1 MKYEIGDKII
11 VLQTN
16 EEGRVIEIVNE
27 KMVMIEVR
35 GVKFPAYMDQID
47 FPYFRMFT
55 QKKEVEKKKIFID
68 NVKKEKPSPVKKVSS
83 GVSLYVIPV
92 YDKDVFDDDVVE
104 KLKLYL
110 VNGNNEDYVFD
121 YKLMLTGDVQFQL
134 KGEVPSQHEFYLHD
148 IPFEDISDSPTC
160 NFIFSLS
167 KPHKQK
173 AEYYEAEHKLRGKQT
188 FKKLEE
194 LLEKN
199 EAGFLVELF
208 TDYPERVDTPKVDL
222 TKLERAGFRM
232 HDTSRTTDYFPASQM
247 VVDLHIDKLTNN
259 HLSMSKQEIFD
270 YQISAFEKRMDLAIL
285 QKSASILFIHGIGEG
300 RLRNEIHELLKVRK
314 EVKSFVNQY
323 HPFYGYGAT
332 EVFLK

>member
-16 EEGRVIEIVNE
+16 EEGKVIEIVNE

-55 QKKEVEKKKIFID
+55 QKKQVEKKKIFID
-68 NVKKEKPSPVKKVSS
+68 NVKKEKPLPVKKMAS
-83 GVSLYVIPV
+83 GVSLYVMPV
-92 YDKDVFDDDVVE
+92 YDKDIFDDDVVE

-110 VNGNNEDYVFD
+110 VNGNHEDYSFD
-121 YKLMLTGDVQFQL
+121 YNLMLLGDSQFQL
-134 KGEVPSQHEFYLHD
+134 KGEVPAQHEFYLHD
-148 IPFEDISDSPTC
+148 IPFEDVSDSPVC
-160 NFIFSLS
+160 NFIFSLT
-167 KPHKQK
+167 KPQKQK
-173 AEYYEAEHKLRGKQT
+173 ADYFETEHKLRGKQT
-188 FKKLEE
+188 FKKIEE
-194 LLEKN
+194 LKEKN
-199 EAGFLVELF
+199 DPGFTVELLS
-208 TDYPERVDTPKVDL
+208 TYPDKVETEKVDL
-222 TKLERAGFRM
+222 TKLSNAGFRLYDASKTM
-232 HDTSRTTDYFPASQM
+232 DFFPASQV
-247 VVDLHIDKLTNN
+247 VVDLHIDKLTDN
-259 HLSMSKQEIFD
+259 HSFMNKSEILDF
-270 YQISAFEKRMDLAIL
+270 QMASFEKKLDLAIM

-300 RLRNEIHELLKVRK
+300 RLRNEIHELLKVRN